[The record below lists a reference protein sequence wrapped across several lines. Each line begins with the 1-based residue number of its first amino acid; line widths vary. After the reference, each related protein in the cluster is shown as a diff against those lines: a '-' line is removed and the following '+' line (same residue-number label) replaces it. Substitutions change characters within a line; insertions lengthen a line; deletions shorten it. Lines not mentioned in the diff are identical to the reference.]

1 MDASFE
7 KRACFKVPWGL
18 VVADWSRCDEWV
30 GIVIEHLFLSFI
42 RFRTVPMAT
51 DGGRFGTA
59 ASASHMVS
67 QSGKN
72 PEDSSRKTRSL
83 PVFAG
88 RRWSDVTPW
97 QMGMG

>member
-1 MDASFE
+1 M
-7 KRACFKVPWGL
+7 
-18 VVADWSRCDEWV
+18 

-42 RFRTVPMAT
+42 RFRTVPMAA

-59 ASASHMVS
+59 APASHMVS

-72 PEDSSRKTRSL
+72 TEGSSRKTRGL
-83 PVFAG
+83 PVSAG

-97 QMGMG
+97 QMGMGRPSLKRLERNRREPKNLQADERR